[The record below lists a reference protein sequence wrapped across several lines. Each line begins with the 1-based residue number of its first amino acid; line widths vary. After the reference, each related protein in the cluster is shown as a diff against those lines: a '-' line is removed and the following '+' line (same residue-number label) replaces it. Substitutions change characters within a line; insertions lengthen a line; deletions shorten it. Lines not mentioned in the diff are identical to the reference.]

1 MGKVCGIVERHV
13 YDYVEHDKNIV
24 TPSTLFW
31 CNEDQCWK
39 RAGHVAEVHHTTY
52 PLTMR
57 SIALLSSANIATQS
71 GITYRDFVEVHSHDL
86 EKETSAVLE
95 RRCTKVP
102 VPEC

>member
-1 MGKVCGIVERHV
+1 
-13 YDYVEHDKNIV
+13 
-24 TPSTLFW
+24 
-31 CNEDQCWK
+31 
-39 RAGHVAEVHHTTY
+39 
-52 PLTMR
+52 MR